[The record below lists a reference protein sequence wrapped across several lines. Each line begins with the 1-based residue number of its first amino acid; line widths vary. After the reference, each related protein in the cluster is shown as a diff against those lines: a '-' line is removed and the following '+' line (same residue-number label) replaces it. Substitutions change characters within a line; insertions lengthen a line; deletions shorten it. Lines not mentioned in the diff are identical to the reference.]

1 MKDLEDFT
9 MKDVADY
16 IVDEIALDR
25 GITKKLARNLFINAL
40 SYNVVVEA
48 INNQIDFLMED

>member
-9 MKDVADY
+9 MKYVTNY
-16 IVDEIALDR
+16 IIDEIALDR

>member
-9 MKDVADY
+9 MKYVSDY

-48 INNQIDFLMED
+48 INKQIDFLMED